1 MREYTFR
8 IGIRPVSEIHPKRT
22 CSLCPSTLFL
32 SHFPQKQDSVFSSLS
47 HFPRLC
53 PTFKTR
59 WESNNVIRR
68 FSGRTNSSISLFY
81 NENCLC
87 PLFKIVWDK
96 DLTSAWPTTTLDIC
110 IALMRGD
117 IMHKQQTTITPPPIL
132 RPRRELFQPA
142 PRGDISRALAT
153 KHSGRGK
160 FDMKTG
166 RIDVIAPESPRPS
179 EMLDGVSVTSRDE
192 LTADDAALHELL
204 VSKAYADDRPLTGE
218 THFIL
223 MSEAIRYLGERVERS
238 DVRAC
243 LNRLKRTTV
252 SYGLAGGRRYE
263 DVQLLQSW
271 IEVDGEKDVIK
282 FSLPEPLRELMRR
295 QPTYAYIELAALPAM
310 RSKFSARLYRRLALA
325 ASKEKWVPGR
335 ENVVEVYATTD
346 ELAHWIGWPRQ
357 KDGSVHSGKLRDRFL
372 KRIDD
377 DFASVRAFALEC
389 EEDRAST
396 RGRPLLG
403 ITFRLRLQPPSRH
416 TVRVPAVVQRGEFRP
431 GFKDEPRYCVEDRT
445 WRAAAKKFR
454 EQLPTSP
461 KGLSDLWKVAL
472 QEALDGIQHTDGY
485 ANRQFRGERLL
496 AAIDARGADYAAW
509 SFLAEEAESPDLWS
523 MPLQERAKAEY
534 SADEARK
541 ERIGWKKPR
550 SSEITAPAAHPET
563 ETANP
568 DFETCTHIV
577 LTANPALN
585 SIEVGRLGDKIKSMK
600 PDFTGG
606 RVITLTI
613 RFQVGTA
620 YDRWNVGYFSL
631 SEDDL
636 DVILTKFRGEFDPNS
651 VAEFEIMCD
660 EDMRR
665 PDGNVEI
672 HLLHGRVRRRGYQL
686 DHESR
691 LIEEYRSRP
700 APAEDVRRALGSCS
714 SLKPW
719 RKRPV

>member
-1 MREYTFR
+1 
-8 IGIRPVSEIHPKRT
+8 
-22 CSLCPSTLFL
+22 
-32 SHFPQKQDSVFSSLS
+32 
-47 HFPRLC
+47 
-53 PTFKTR
+53 
-59 WESNNVIRR
+59 
-68 FSGRTNSSISLFY
+68 
-81 NENCLC
+81 
-87 PLFKIVWDK
+87 
-96 DLTSAWPTTTLDIC
+96 
-110 IALMRGD
+110 
-117 IMHKQQTTITPPPIL
+117 
-132 RPRRELFQPA
+132 
-142 PRGDISRALAT
+142 
-153 KHSGRGK
+153 
-160 FDMKTG
+160 
-166 RIDVIAPESPRPS
+166 
-179 EMLDGVSVTSRDE
+179 
-192 LTADDAALHELL
+192 
-204 VSKAYADDRPLTGE
+204 
-218 THFIL
+218 
-223 MSEAIRYLGERVERS
+223 
-238 DVRAC
+238 
-243 LNRLKRTTV
+243 
-252 SYGLAGGRRYE
+252 
-263 DVQLLQSW
+263 
-271 IEVDGEKDVIK
+271 
-282 FSLPEPLRELMRR
+282 
-295 QPTYAYIELAALPAM
+295 M

-700 APAEDVRRALGSCS
+700 APAEDVRPSLRFMLEPEAMEEASRLIKHLRQVRLTRRSTEARMKWCKEYFAEALLRRFPLVEKADKAVDGAISEYMRWAAWTCGFGTYDIWHYRLTGLGRRAPKFRRVIMPISH
-714 SLKPW
+714 
-719 RKRPV
+719 